1 MSKQKAKEIVKN
13 LTETINNLDDQKGT
27 VGYLQRTDMF
37 SAPTASKSQLI
48 KKRKQIITK
57 YNLTW
62 K

>member
-1 MSKQKAKEIVKN
+1 MSKQKAKEIIKN
-13 LTETINNLDDQKGT
+13 LTDSINKLEGKQSA

-48 KKRKQIITK
+48 KKRNELITK
-57 YNLTW
+57 YNIKW